1 MLAPYLAMLLS
12 RFVAG
17 AAAASLGHPGRAG
30 WGTPRRA
37 QRSAR
42 PTAQLDGKL
51 DAQYRV
57 AREPS
62 RKIHQEVNQKIREFI
77 ISADDPEVIAIFGCL
92 PLSPFPLPPPPSQL
106 GIVAPV
112 DRESHRRIPPQG
124 SISPGERCKTGTELR
139 RFVEFP

>member
-1 MLAPYLAMLLS
+1 MLAPYLAVLLS
-12 RFVAG
+12 RLVAG

-37 QRSAR
+37 QRSAWH
-42 PTAQLDGKL
+42 TAQLDGKL

-77 ISADDPEVIAIFGCL
+77 IPADKPEVNAIFGCL
-92 PLSPFPLPPPPSQL
+92 HLSPFPLPPLHLNWELWHLWIANLIDAFHL
-106 GIVAPV
+106 GGLSRQA
-112 DRESHRRIPPQG
+112 SAAKLG
-124 SISPGERCKTGTELR
+124 
-139 RFVEFP
+139 